1 MKKTLQ
7 KMPTKPQKTSKEIA
21 KRLINKLTI
30 KMKSTMKKI
39 SKLKTTMKKQR
50 VKKILK
56 TLITSQ
62 LLATQITLKIIK
74 IYPKV
79 MKNLNL
85 QRTNYY
91 LKSCKMIITNNQQ
104 I

>member
-7 KMPTKPQKTSKEIA
+7 KMPTRSPKTSKEIA

-39 SKLKTTMKKQR
+39 SKLITTMKKQR
-50 VKKILK
+50 VKKIER
-56 TLITSQ
+56 TLMTRQ

-91 LKSCKMIITNNQQ
+91 
-104 I
+104 